1 MRIILR
7 ILAVVAIIFA
17 IQLISEGEGA
27 ALIGYKLV
35 MVGICVFIGSFVKF
49 ENVE

>member
-7 ILAVVAIIFA
+7 ILAVIAIIFA
-17 IQLISEGEGA
+17 IQLISEGSGA
-27 ALIGYKLV
+27 ALIGYKLIISGV
-35 MVGICVFIGSFVKF
+35 LVFVGSFAKI